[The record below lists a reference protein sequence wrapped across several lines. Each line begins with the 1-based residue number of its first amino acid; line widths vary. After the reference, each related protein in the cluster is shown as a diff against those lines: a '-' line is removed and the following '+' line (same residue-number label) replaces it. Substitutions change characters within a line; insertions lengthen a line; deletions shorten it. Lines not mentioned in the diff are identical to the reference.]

1 MRGMRE
7 TKMKKEI
14 EEIGKMA
21 GRSSRLIFGAC
32 AIISGVVRCSG

>member
-1 MRGMRE
+1 MRE

-21 GRSSRLIFGAC
+21 GRSSRLIFGA
-32 AIISGVVRCSG
+32 SVN